1 MIDKRKRV
9 LLDGALIAFFI
20 VVSLVLF
27 LIFGNRSEGDSVIVQ
42 VEGREFGTYDLGRNG
57 RYILNGGTNILIVE
71 DGKAWLE
78 DADCPDKLCVRQG
91 KIHRN
96 GETITCLPNKLTV
109 TVAEV
114 RGEVD
119 LVL

>member
-1 MIDKRKRV
+1 MNKRRLAAV
-9 LLDGALIAFFI
+9 LVIVFFL
-20 VVSLVLF
+20 VVSLLLF
-27 LIFGNRSEGDSVIVQ
+27 LLIGKRKEGNEVRVM
-42 VEGREFGTYDLGRNG
+42 VEGKEIGVYSLSRDGEFS
-57 RYILNGGTNILIVE
+57 LNGGTNTLIIK
-71 DGKAWLE
+71 DGKAYMA

-109 TVAEV
+109 TVIDEE
-114 RGEVD
+114 GEVD

>member
-1 MIDKRKRV
+1 MNKRRLADALV
-9 LLDGALIAFFI
+9 IVFFLFVALL
-20 VVSLVLF
+20 LF
-27 LIFGNRSEGDSVIVQ
+27 LFIGKRQEGSKVRVM
-42 VEGREFGTYDLGRNG
+42 VEGKEIGVYSLSRDSEYS
-57 RYILNGGTNILIVE
+57 LNGGTNTLIIK
-71 DGKAWLE
+71 DGKAYMA

-109 TVAEV
+109 TVIDEE
-114 RGEVD
+114 GEVD

>member
-1 MIDKRKRV
+1 MNKRRLADV
-9 LLDGALIAFFI
+9 LVIVFFL
-20 VVSLVLF
+20 VVSLLLF
-27 LIFGNRSEGDSVIVQ
+27 LLIGKRKEGSEVRVM
-42 VEGREFGTYDLGRNG
+42 VEGKEIGVYSLSRDGEFS
-57 RYILNGGTNILIVE
+57 LNGGTNALIIK
-71 DGKAWLE
+71 DGKAYMA

-109 TVAEV
+109 TVIDEE
-114 RGEVD
+114 GEVD